1 MQDND
6 TALHYAAFYG
16 HNEIAN
22 VLLKAGARVDAI
34 NNVSISIIEHVVI
47 TSLDYI
53 LHVIM
58 LLIYVIM
65 QLFVVQS
72 PLVSLYVDTP
82 KTITKTKVII
92 VVAYIN
98 SAYLHNLPSCL
109 ISEVINKSL
118 WQCIFKCYCCQ
129 SCVFGWTNFKM

>member
-6 TALHYAAFYG
+6 TALHYAAFEG
-16 HNEIAN
+16 HNDIAN

-34 NNVSISIIEHVVI
+34 NSVGISFIEHAVI
-47 TSLDYI
+47 TLLDYI

-72 PLVSLYVDTP
+72 LPVSLYIDTP
-82 KTITKTKVII
+82 KTITKKKVII
-92 VVAYIN
+92 LVAYIERR
-98 SAYLHNLPSCL
+98 LHN
-109 ISEVINKSL
+109 IYNIQSL
-118 WQCIFKCYCCQ
+118 F
-129 SCVFGWTNFKM
+129 T

>member
-22 VLLKAGARVDAI
+22 ALLKAGARVDAI

-82 KTITKTKVII
+82 KAITKTKVII

-118 WQCIFKCYCCQ
+118 LQCIFKCYCCQ